1 MLHSGLSVDGSS
13 AGVAWA
19 VAVTSALLGDALR
32 TDVCLSGAINMNF
45 IVGPVGGLEDKIE
58 GCHILPNFHEM
69 LLPAGQNTFAITN
82 KGMARSIKARE
93 VSTLAEAYEMTTG
106 QSLKPAL

>member
-1 MLHSGLSVDGSS
+1 
-13 AGVAWA
+13 
-19 VAVTSALLGDALR
+19 
-32 TDVCLSGAINMNF
+32 MNL
-45 IVGPVGGLEDKIE
+45 IVSPVGGLEDKIE

-69 LLPAGQNTFAITN
+69 LLPAGQNTFAITD
-82 KGMARSIKARE
+82 KGMARSIKVRE